1 MVRIRCNDSNFYRN
15 PAMNSLRKFIINTF
29 TGGVFFLLPIAVVL
43 IILKK
48 VHEVLMLILKPV
60 ATRLPDDMMGFDGHQ
75 IMAILVLVIIC
86 FMSGLLF
93 RSKQLRAFI
102 EKLED
107 NFLSAIPGYT
117 FVTNMVAD
125 KLNYKDD
132 DAFKPVLV
140 PQGESL
146 AFGFLIEEADGLS
159 SVYVP
164 GAPDFKSGSLQ
175 IFTTDQVE
183 RLNVSPTDVSHS
195 LKRLGRNSLALVAQ
209 GRKRV

>member
-1 MVRIRCNDSNFYRN
+1 
-15 PAMNSLRKFIINTF
+15 MNSLRKFIINTL
-29 TGGVFFLLPIAVVL
+29 TGGVFFLLPITVVL

-48 VHEVLMLILKPV
+48 IHEVLILILKPV
-60 ATRLPDDMMGFDGHQ
+60 AARLPDDMMGFDGPQ
-75 IMAILVLVIIC
+75 TMAVLVLVIIC

-93 RSKQLRAFI
+93 RSRKLRTFI

-146 AFGFLIEEADGLS
+146 AFGFLIEESDGLS

-175 IFTTDQVE
+175 IFTSNQVE
-183 RLNVSPTDVSHS
+183 RLDVPPIEVSRS
-195 LKRLGRNSLALVAQ
+195 LKRLGRDSLALVAR
-209 GRKRV
+209 GRKRSQSPAA